1 MKHECRKQIIRD
13 GDKFLDCFEAFM
25 LDEAHELKKQG
36 LLILA
41 IIRNHLKRH
50 HGKNKKLII
59 TSATLDTKLFED
71 YFQDFSRITIEALT
85 PTYDV
90 EVYYTQFPDLES
102 NIIENTACHLKV
114 IFEVSLINISILRK
128 ILARIAELS
137 PTFLFLCHLL
147 NKSKKS

>member
-1 MKHECRKQIIRD
+1 
-13 GDKFLDCFEAFM
+13 M

-41 IIRNHLKRH
+41 ILRNYLKKH
-50 HGKNKKLII
+50 ENKRLII

-71 YFQDFSRITIEALT
+71 YFEDHSRVTIEALT

-90 EVYYTQFPDLES
+90 EVFYTQFPDLES

-114 IFEVSLINISILRK
+114 IFDVGLFHAAYQK
-128 ILARIAELS
+128 ELQQR
-137 PTFLFLCHLL
+137 
-147 NKSKKS
+147 